1 MPQNI
6 SFSLSDKNLRRICE
20 VNNFIIPAD
29 KMIFFGLR
37 GMLPVNL
44 EDHSFKGE
52 QAVGLAD
59 INYINPRCTLGQWL
73 PKEKKLSIFPGSTVP
88 HQNYV
93 SKSVLKKGEGANQL
107 MTGFYSDYRKGVHK
121 AGSSTGHDAFRQVS
135 SHPIRRTSD
144 DIDFDNDDRVE
155 YENPND
161 NIHAG
166 WCMGVS
172 STNYASAG
180 CQVLV
185 GYPQCS
191 KRGSQPA
198 TGPWKVFKK
207 NAYDLSQNRFGYILL
222 DGREAYRIVSAGTTK
237 ISARLRFGSKG
248 ELVNKLQKNL
258 KSKGFYE
265 GNVDDDFGNR
275 TLRAVLQ
282 FQTSAFGP
290 SADDGIVG
298 PQTAAALKLSWPNI

>member
-1 MPQNI
+1 M
-6 SFSLSDKNLRRICE
+6 SFTLSDKSLRRLCE
-20 VNNFIIPAD
+20 VNNFTFPAD

-37 GMLPVNL
+37 GMLPLNP
-44 EDHSFKGE
+44 EDHSFKVE
-52 QAVGLAD
+52 HVIELVD
-59 INYINPRCTLGQWL
+59 VNYLNPRCVLGQWL
-73 PKEKKLSIFPGSTVP
+73 PKEKKFAIFPGSTVP

-107 MTGFYSDYRKGVHK
+107 MTGYYSDYRKGVHK
-121 AGSSTGHDAFRQVS
+121 AGSPTGHDAFRQIS

-144 DIDFDNDDRVE
+144 DFDFDNDDRVE

-166 WCMGVS
+166 WCTGLS
-172 STNYASAG
+172 SINYASAG

-185 GYPQCS
+185 GYPQCT
-191 KRGSQPA
+191 KRGQQPA

-207 NAYDLSQNRFGYILL
+207 NAYDLSQKSFGYILL
-222 DGREAYRIVSAGTTK
+222 DGREAYRVVTAGNSK
-237 ISARLRFGSKG
+237 VSARLRFGSKG

-265 GNVDDDFGNR
+265 GDVDDDFGNR

-282 FQTSAFGP
+282 FQTTSFGP
-290 SADDGIVG
+290 EADDGIVG

>member
-1 MPQNI
+1 M
-6 SFSLSDKNLRRICE
+6 SFTLTDKDLRKLCE
-20 VNNFIIPAD
+20 VNNFSVPTNE
-29 KMIFFGLR
+29 MVLFGLR
-37 GMLPVNL
+37 GLLPVNL
-44 EDHSFKGE
+44 EDHTFKTE
-52 QAVGLAD
+52 HNVELAD

-73 PKEKKLSIFPGSTVP
+73 PKDKKFAIFPGSTIP
-88 HQNYV
+88 HQSHV
-93 SKSVLKKGEGANQL
+93 KDSVTKNGQGANQL
-107 MTGFYSDYRKGVHK
+107 MTGYYPDYRKGVHK
-121 AGSSTGHDAFRQVS
+121 AGTSTGHDAFRQVS

-144 DIDFDNDDRVE
+144 DLDFDNDDRVE

-172 STNYASAG
+172 ATKYASAG

-185 GYPQCS
+185 GFPQCKS
-191 KRGSQPA
+191 RGQQPA

-207 NAYDLSQNRFGYILL
+207 NAYDLSQNKFGYILL
-222 DGREAYRIVSAGTTK
+222 EGREALRITSAGNSK

-248 ELVNKLQKNL
+248 ELVNQLQKAL

-265 GNVDDDFGNR
+265 GNVDDDFGSR
-275 TLRAVLQ
+275 TLRSVLQ
-282 FQTSAFGP
+282 FQTASFGP

-298 PQTAAALKLSWPNI
+298 PQTAAVLKISWPSM

>member
-1 MPQNI
+1 M
-6 SFSLSDKNLRRICE
+6 SFSLTDKTLRRLCE
-20 VNNFIIPAD
+20 VNNFNLPED
-29 KMIFFGLR
+29 KMVFFGLR
-37 GMLPVNL
+37 GMLPLNL

-52 QAVGLAD
+52 QVVELVD
-59 INYINPRCTLGQWL
+59 VNYLNPRCTLGQWL
-73 PKEKKLSIFPGSTVP
+73 PKEKKFAIFPGSTVP

-93 SKSVLKKGEGANQL
+93 SKSVSKKGDGANQL
-107 MTGFYSDYRKGVHK
+107 MTGYYSDYRKGVHK
-121 AGSSTGHDAFRQVS
+121 AGSPTGHDAFRQIS

-144 DIDFDNDDRVE
+144 DFDFDNDDMVE

-166 WCMGVS
+166 WCMGLS

-185 GYPQCS
+185 GYPQCI
-191 KRGSQPA
+191 KRGQQLA

-207 NAYDLSQNRFGYILL
+207 NAYDLPQKSFGYILL
-222 DGREAYRIVSAGTTK
+222 DGREAYRVVSAGNLK
-237 ISARLRFGSKG
+237 VSARLRFGSQG
-248 ELVNKLQKNL
+248 ELVNKLQKIL
-258 KSKGFYE
+258 KSKSFYE

-282 FQTSAFGP
+282 FQTTSFGP
-290 SADDGIVG
+290 NADDGIVG
-298 PQTAAALKLSWPNI
+298 PQTASALKLSLPNL